1 MSSWSLSWRHNM
13 MHLPSGHCRRLDP
26 PEASVMDA
34 VGDPGSNRLGGL
46 VDGSLWQSDS
56 PWLRCNL
63 TCKVPMTVQL
73 QLLRAGVGPMLSC
86 STVAEW
92 RRNRLQCSWCQS
104 SRGPTWQRMESI
116 SAISSKGSVWAWT
129 TRCYRWNM
137 LTYGTQHSLR
147 ALTAKVRGTILSR
160 NGRPN
165 WLWDSR
171 WQLLSMQIL
180 IDRKFTST
188 TQWNSCLRYI
198 ATSRIHV
205 YARTCITVQHSP
217 VQSSTAQHSPVQR
230 RAQHTAQYSPV
241 YTFIQNTH
249 FPWNCLSSI
258 SCLENTESHH
268 CVQVLHRCLL
278 SGFAKVWNSDRW
290 HSDASLFYHET

>member
-1 MSSWSLSWRHNM
+1 
-13 MHLPSGHCRRLDP
+13 
-26 PEASVMDA
+26 
-34 VGDPGSNRLGGL
+34 
-46 VDGSLWQSDS
+46 
-56 PWLRCNL
+56 
-63 TCKVPMTVQL
+63 MTVQL

-92 RRNRLQCSWCQS
+92 RRNRPQCSWCQS

-171 WQLLSMQIL
+171 WQLLSMQIF

-188 TQWNSCLRYI
+188 TQWSSCLRYI

-230 RAQHTAQYSPV
+230 RAQHTAHSTVQSGIYIHTKYAFSLKLSFVHLLFGKHRVSSLCAGTSP
-241 YTFIQNTH
+241 
-249 FPWNCLSSI
+249 
-258 SCLENTESHH
+258 
-268 CVQVLHRCLL
+268 LL
-278 SGFAKVWNSDRW
+278 TLG
-290 HSDASLFYHET
+290 LC